1 VLIDDEIKEI
11 KDGREKLNKLIE
23 KYGLSNEQVLE
34 ASRELDSLLWKYKDY
49 YLGANKKDG

>member
-1 VLIDDEIKEI
+1 MIDDEIKEI
-11 KDGREKLNKLIE
+11 KESREKLNRLIE